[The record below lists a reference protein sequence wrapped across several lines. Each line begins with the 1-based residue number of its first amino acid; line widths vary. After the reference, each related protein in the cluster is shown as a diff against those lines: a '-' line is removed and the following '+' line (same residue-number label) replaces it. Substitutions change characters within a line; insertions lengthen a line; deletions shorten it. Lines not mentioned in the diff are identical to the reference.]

1 MVKSLI
7 KEAIGTAPTLDEAR
21 SKAITLLNAPF
32 DADVIVEVLEQASK
46 KTFGLF
52 GGSPAKVRA
61 YYESPDEKTE
71 KELERKPE
79 KEAPLKEEKIEK
91 SNKKSKP
98 FTQKAEKTVKTE
110 TENAKSIKTEKTKET
125 EAVILTDNEPA
136 KYLKKI
142 LFEMGF
148 TDASVNAKQTEEE
161 ILLDISSEGD
171 YGNIIGRR
179 GETLDALQYLVRLS
193 VSRDIKE
200 NRRITLNIGDYRDRR
215 EETLKNL
222 AKRQTERVLKYGR
235 NSVLDPMNPYERR
248 IIHTTVQE
256 ISGVESHSI
265 GEGDNRRVIIAPTG
279 GNRFGGY
286 NKERGRQ
293 GDGRGR
299 DRRAP
304 YNPQPR
310 EEREPKA
317 DIEGEFRYGKIE
329 PKK

>member
-1 MVKSLI
+1 MI

-61 YYESPDEKTE
+61 YYEMPDEKTE
-71 KELERKPE
+71 KEV
-79 KEAPLKEEKIEK
+79 PLKEEKIKK
-91 SNKKSKP
+91 SNKKTKP
-98 FTQKAEKTVKTE
+98 FTQKAEKAAKTE
-110 TENAKSIKTEKTKET
+110 TENAKSIKTEKTEET

-136 KYLKKI
+136 KYLKRI
-142 LFEMGF
+142 LFGMGF
-148 TDASVNAKQTEEE
+148 TDASVEAKQTEEE
-161 ILLDISSEGD
+161 ILLDISSKGD

-193 VSRDIKE
+193 VSRDLKE

-265 GEGDNRRVIIAPTG
+265 GEGDSRRVVITPTG

-286 NKERGRQ
+286 NRGKGRQ
-293 GDGRGR
+293 GGRGR
-299 DRRAP
+299 DTRAP
-304 YNPQPR
+304 YKPEPR
-310 EEREPKA
+310 EERAPKA
-317 DIEGEFRYGKIE
+317 DIEGEFRFGKIE